1 MQKEAFHHTR
11 FYILEESFSLWLK
24 DIPCKELIKNS
35 LSFQHWNDCNSVNM
49 S

>member
-1 MQKEAFHHTR
+1 MQKEASQHAR
-11 FYILEESFSLWLK
+11 FYILEKSFSLWLK

-35 LSFQHWNDCNSVNM
+35 PSFQHWNDCNSVNM